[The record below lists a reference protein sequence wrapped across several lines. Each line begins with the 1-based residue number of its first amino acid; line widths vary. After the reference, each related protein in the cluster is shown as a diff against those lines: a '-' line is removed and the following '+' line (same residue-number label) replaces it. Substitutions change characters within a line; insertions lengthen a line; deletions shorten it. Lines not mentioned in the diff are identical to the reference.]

1 MMQSL
6 FQDIQFGA
14 RVLLRSPGITLAVIL
29 ALALGIGANTAMFS
43 VVDALILHP
52 LRYQNPSELVVVWD
66 RDPQGQLRGS
76 SSGDFLDWRKAKSFS
91 ALAGWAGSTYTL
103 TGLDRPLQIYGAR
116 VTAEFFKTLGVK
128 PVLGRTFLE
137 GEDGLDAASASV
149 SPVSRVAVIGYDTW
163 QNTMSGDPNV
173 LGRTIR
179 LNQTPYAII
188 GVMGPDFQFLSR
200 RHQVWVP
207 AVIDPVNRDY
217 RYLTVVAR
225 LKASRGVAAAE
236 MTALGQSLAEAYP
249 KNNNGW
255 SIQVQDFQDFLVNG
269 RLRTRLLLLF
279 AAVGAVLLL
288 ACTNVASLLLARSA
302 ARGREI
308 AVRISMGA
316 TPGRVV
322 RQLLTE
328 SVMLAMMGAALGLGL
343 AALLIDLAPRF
354 VPVNA
359 IPTTAPIQLNLLVL
373 SFTLG
378 IALVT
383 GVLFGL
389 APALSLARHDVR
401 DTLNDASRGSTGG
414 PGRQRFRQSMVVIE
428 VAVALILLAGAALM
442 AESLRRMTE
451 IDLGFDVKRVLTLR
465 LFLPAARY
473 NAAQAYQFHMRAKE
487 KIASLPGVESVG
499 AGTNLPLVRLSMY
512 APYDLD
518 TAPPRGPAERPDV
531 GYASISPGYLQTL
544 GIPLK
549 RGRDFTDY
557 DRAGAPAV
565 ALINEAFA
573 SAQFPNQDPV
583 GRQLLVNPPVLGQN
597 GFGETLRAEIVGIAG
612 NVKLGDL
619 SAAPEPILYIPLAQN
634 VWSTITY
641 LTIRTRG
648 DAASLGP
655 AIRREMADL
664 DKEQPVEQIGS
675 MEQSFS
681 DQFAEPRFQ
690 SRVMGAFAALA
701 LVLAV
706 VGIYGVNA
714 YSVTQRQRELGVRIA
729 LGARPGDVLREAL
742 GEGLKLSAV
751 GIALG
756 LAGAYAMNSV
766 FRSVLVGVTA
776 VNPVTILAAAGVLAA
791 IALIACYIPARRA
804 TRIDPAS
811 ALRQE

>member
-6 FQDIQFGA
+6 FQDIQFGG
-14 RVLLRSPGITLAVIL
+14 RVLLRSPGMTLAVIL

-91 ALAGWAGSTYTL
+91 ALAGWAASTYTL
-103 TGLDRPLQIYGAR
+103 TGLDRPVQIYGAR

-128 PVLGRTFLE
+128 PILGRTFLE

-173 LGRTIR
+173 LGRAIR
-179 LNQTPYAII
+179 LNQAPYAII

-207 AVIDPVNRDY
+207 AVIDPANRDY

-225 LKASRGVAAAE
+225 LKASREAAAAE
-236 MTALGQSLAEAYP
+236 MTALARSLAEAYP

-255 SIQVQDFQDFLVNG
+255 TIQVQDLQDFLVSG

-328 SVMLAMMGAALGLGL
+328 SVMLALMGAALGLGL

-354 VPVNA
+354 VPVSA

-378 IALVT
+378 IAVVT

-451 IDLGFDVKRVLTLR
+451 IELGFDVKRVLTLR
-465 LFLPAARY
+465 LFLPATRY
-473 NAAQAYQFHMRAKE
+473 NAAQASQFHARVRE
-487 KIASLPGVESVG
+487 KIATLPGVESVG
-499 AGTNLPLVRLSMY
+499 MGTNLPLTQSGMY
-512 APYDLD
+512 VPFDLD
-518 TAPPRGPAERPDV
+518 TAPPRDPADRPDV
-531 GYASISPGYLQTL
+531 NYVTISPGYLHTL

-549 RGRDFTDY
+549 RGRDFTDH
-557 DRAGAPAV
+557 DQADAPTV

-573 SAQFPNQDPV
+573 ALHFPNQDPV
-583 GRQLLVNPPVLGQN
+583 GRQLQINRPVLGQN
-597 GFGETLRAEIVGIAG
+597 GFADTIRAEIVGVAG
-612 NVKLGDL
+612 NIKLGDL
-619 SAAPEPILYIPLAQN
+619 GAAPTPILYLPLAQN
-634 VWSTITY
+634 VWSTVTY
-641 LTIRTRG
+641 LTVRTRG
-648 DAASLGP
+648 NASSLGP
-655 AIRREMADL
+655 AIRSEMADL
-664 DKEQPVEQIGS
+664 DKEQPVDQIGS

-690 SRVMGAFAALA
+690 SQLMGAFAALA
-701 LVLAV
+701 LILAV

-729 LGARPGDVLREAL
+729 LGALPGDVLRETL

-756 LAGAYAMNSV
+756 LAGAYAMSSV

-776 VNPVTILAAAGVLAA
+776 VNPVTILSAAGVLAA